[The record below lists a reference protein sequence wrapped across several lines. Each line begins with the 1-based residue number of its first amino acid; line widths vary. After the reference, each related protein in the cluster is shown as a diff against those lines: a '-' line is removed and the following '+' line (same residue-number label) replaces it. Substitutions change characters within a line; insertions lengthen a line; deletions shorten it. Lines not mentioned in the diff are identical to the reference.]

1 MIAPILDEIA
11 NEYQGRLRIAKLNI
25 DENPQTPPK
34 FGIRGI
40 PTLILFKNGTVEA
53 QKVGALSKSQLAAS
67 WTAPVR
73 GYLGNQGRNAQ
84 PNKGQG
90 QRHGGNRDG
99 NRDPNRGNVGGR
111 IDEHMTDLEPLGED
125 DAESSARPSW
135 RIAQLDEPH
144 ELKAKPI
151 HELVKLAESMGLE
164 SMARSRKQDIIFSI
178 LKAHARNGED
188 IYGDGVLEILQ
199 DGFGFLRS
207 ADGSYLAGPDDI
219 YISPSQIRRF
229 NLRTGDTISGLI
241 RPPKDG
247 ERYFALLKVGE
258 INFDPPESARN
269 KVLFENLTP
278 FHPTQRLKLE
288 RGNGSTEDL
297 TARTIDLVAPI
308 GKGQRGLIVSPPKA
322 GKTMLLQNI
331 ATSITWNHPEV
342 HLIVLLIDERP
353 EEVTEMQ
360 RTVKGEVVSS
370 TFDEPAARHVQ
381 VAEMVIEKAK
391 RLVEHKKDVVILLDS
406 ITRLAR
412 AYNTV
417 VPSSGKVLTGGVDA
431 NALQRPKRF
440 FGAARNIEEGGSLTI
455 LATALIDTGS
465 KMDDVIYEE
474 FKGTGNSEIHL
485 DRRIS
490 EKRVFPAVN
499 INRSGT
505 RKEELITDQAELA
518 KMWILRKLLHPMDE
532 LAAIEFLLDKMKDTK
547 TNARVLRGHEALA
560 AVTAMRRSTRPTW

>member
-1 MIAPILDEIA
+1 M
-11 NEYQGRLRIAKLNI
+11 
-25 DENPQTPPK
+25 
-34 FGIRGI
+34 RG
-40 PTLILFKNGTVEA
+40 
-53 QKVGALSKSQLAAS
+53 
-67 WTAPVR
+67 
-73 GYLGNQGRNAQ
+73 GYLGN
-84 PNKGQG
+84 KGGGGGGGGGG
-90 QRHGGNRDG
+90 QRMNRGPRHG
-99 NRDPNRGNVGGR
+99 RDPNRGPRNGNVGG
-111 IDEHMTDLEPLGED
+111 PLMEDAPFDHAPFIETGED
-125 DAESSARPSW
+125 AEIISA
-135 RIAQLDEPH
+135 A
-144 ELKAKPI
+144 ELAASRKSMNLTTLKSTPI
-151 HELVKLAESMGLE
+151 NKLVDLAATYGVEN
-164 SMARSRKQDIIFSI
+164 MARSRKQDIIFSL
-178 LKAHARNGED
+178 LKAHARKGED

-207 ADGSYLAGPDDI
+207 ADGSYLSGPDDI
-219 YISPSQIRRF
+219 YISPAQIRRF
-229 NLRTGDTISGLI
+229 NLRTGDSISGII

-258 INFDPPESARN
+258 INFDSPGNARS

-278 FHPTQRLKLE
+278 LHPTKRLKLE

-297 TARTIDLVAPI
+297 TARAIDLCAPI

-331 ATSITWNHPEV
+331 ATAITANHPEV

-360 RTVKGEVVSS
+360 RTVNGEVVSS

-474 FKGTGNSEIHL
+474 FKGTGNCEIHL
-485 DRRIS
+485 DRRIA
-490 EKRVFPAVN
+490 EKRVFPALN

-505 RKEELITDQAELA
+505 RKEDLITDPGELA
-518 KMWILRKLLHPMDE
+518 KVWILRKLLHPMDE
-532 LAAIEFLLDKMKDTK
+532 LAAVEFLLDKMKDTK
-547 TNARVLRGHEALA
+547 TNADFFEA
-560 AVTAMRRSTRPTW
+560 MKR

>member
-1 MIAPILDEIA
+1 
-11 NEYQGRLRIAKLNI
+11 
-25 DENPQTPPK
+25 
-34 FGIRGI
+34 
-40 PTLILFKNGTVEA
+40 
-53 QKVGALSKSQLAAS
+53 
-67 WTAPVR
+67 VR
-73 GYLGNQGRNAQ
+73 GYLGNSARNRPGKGRD
-84 PNKGQG
+84 
-90 QRHGGNRDG
+90 RHGQHQHGQHPQHG
-99 NRDPNRGNVGGR
+99 NRGNGGR
-111 IDEHMTDLEPLGED
+111 PDDLPMDDLPLEGED
-125 DAESSARPSW
+125 LGIIAPADLAQSRSSMNLT
-135 RIAQLDEPH
+135 QLKLKPVNDLV
-144 ELKAKPI
+144 ELATK
-151 HELVKLAESMGLE
+151 MGLE
-164 SMARSRKQDIIFSI
+164 NMGRSRKQDIIFSI
-178 LKAHARNGED
+178 LKAHARMGED

-207 ADGSYLAGPDDI
+207 ADSSYLAGPDDI
-219 YISPSQIRRF
+219 YVSPSQIRRF
-229 NLRTGDTISGLI
+229 NLRTGDSISGLI

-258 INFDPPESARN
+258 INFDSPESSRN

-278 FHPTQRLKLE
+278 LHPTKRLKLE
-288 RGNGSTEDL
+288 RGNGSKEDL
-297 TARTIDLVAPI
+297 TARVIDLCAPI

-331 ATSITWNHPEV
+331 ATSITANHPEV
-342 HLIVLLIDERP
+342 YLIVLLIDERP
-353 EEVTEMQ
+353 EEVTEMM

-370 TFDEPAARHVQ
+370 TFDEPASRHVQ

-391 RLVEHKKDVVILLDS
+391 RLVEHKRDVVILLDS

-474 FKGTGNSEIHL
+474 FKGTGNSEMHL

-490 EKRVFPAVN
+490 EKRVFPAFN

-505 RKEELITDQAELA
+505 RKEELITDKDELA
-518 KMWILRKLLHPMDE
+518 KMWILRRLLHPMDE
-532 LAAIEFLLDKMKDTK
+532 LAAIEFLIDKMQDTK
-547 TNARVLRGHEALA
+547 TNSEFFESMKR
-560 AVTAMRRSTRPTW
+560 